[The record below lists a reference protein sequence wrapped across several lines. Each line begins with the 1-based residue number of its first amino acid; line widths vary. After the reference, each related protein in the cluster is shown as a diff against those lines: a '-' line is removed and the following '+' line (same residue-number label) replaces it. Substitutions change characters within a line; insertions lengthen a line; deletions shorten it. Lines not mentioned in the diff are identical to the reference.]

1 MTELLKLKEE
11 HKGPYDKEDWLSY
24 AKDCVK
30 SGLYYA
36 RKIFIDVHI
45 ENSARRSYKVNKYL
59 HAANTFIGAEVFNP
73 TCCNKM
79 ILRKVK
85 AYLDLLINFN
95 FISKEMTENTKNDIN
110 RMHAYMKRNC
120 TLPYVS
126 MLGHKETAKSN
137 EIKNGVNTRKD
148 PGKET
153 WQ

>member
-1 MTELLKLKEE
+1 
-11 HKGPYDKEDWLSY
+11 
-24 AKDCVK
+24 
-30 SGLYYA
+30 
-36 RKIFIDVHI
+36 
-45 ENSARRSYKVNKYL
+45 
-59 HAANTFIGAEVFNP
+59 
-73 TCCNKM
+73 M

-95 FISKEMTENTKNDIN
+95 FISKEMTENTKNDTN

-126 MLGHKETAKSN
+126 MLGHKVMAKSN
-137 EIKNGVNTRKD
+137 EIKNGVHTRKD